1 MGVVM
6 LLKLVS
12 VAICA
17 AIFSVAAA
25 DAQTLKQI
33 NGPNEPPP
41 AGFKGQMFVDSKGC
55 VFLRAGYGGNVTWV
69 PRVNAAHKVLC
80 GYPSTV
86 AAMAAPA
93 AEAAPEAGAAAPA
106 APKAT
111 GKPMETIAS
120 LTTPPKIGP
129 KAAVKQIPV
138 AQPVVAQASA
148 AVPVVMPSAAS
159 GRKIGCY
166 TSAPVPKL
174 VALRT
179 GGTAVLCTRGDGTLE
194 GARAPI
200 YAVVAQG
207 DGARVGA
214 GLYSGGVSARHGAA
228 VAVTVDVVDAP
239 IAVPKGYK
247 LAWNDDR
254 LNPKRAVGT
263 AAGQAAQDQVWHRD
277 VPATL
282 VSVGPVRVIKV
293 VKQGHVVVSTM
304 NAAPAPRATT
314 AGGVYVQIGTFGV
327 QSNADGAKARLRAA
341 GMPVGSAN
349 ITKAG
354 KPMQIVLAGP
364 FGDSGQAQAAL
375 AAVRGAGF
383 GDAFIR

>member
-1 MGVVM
+1 M

-17 AIFSVAAA
+17 AIFSVGAAN
-25 DAQTLKQI
+25 AQTLKQI

-69 PRVNAAHKVLC
+69 PRVNSAHKVLC

-86 AAMAAPA
+86 AAMAAPVEVVPA
-93 AEAAPEAGAAAPA
+93 AVATTPP

-111 GKPMETIAS
+111 GKPMETVAS
-120 LTTPPKIGP
+120 LTTAPKIGP
-129 KAAVKQIPV
+129 KAAVQSTVV
-138 AQPVVAQASA
+138 AQPAKA
-148 AVPVVMPSAAS
+148 AVPVILPSAAS

-174 VALRT
+174 VALRS

-207 DGARVGA
+207 VGARVGA
-214 GLYSGGVSARHGAA
+214 GLYSGAAAERSGNA
-228 VAVTVDVVDAP
+228 VAVTVDVADAP
-239 IAVPKGYK
+239 VVVPKGYK

-254 LNPKRAVGT
+254 LNPKRAHGT
-263 AAGQAAQDQVWHRD
+263 AAGQAAQDQVWTRD

-282 VSVGPVRVIKV
+282 VADGPVRVIKV
-293 VKQGHVVVSTM
+293 VKQGRVVVSTM
-304 NAAPAPRATT
+304 NAAPAPRAAT
-314 AGGVYVQIGTFGV
+314 AGGLYVQIGTFGV
-327 QSNADGAKARLRAA
+327 QSNADGAKVRLRAA

-364 FGDSGQAQAAL
+364 FGDGGQAQAAL
-375 AAVRGAGF
+375 AAVRSAGF